1 MDTPMQISITYGT
14 IVKTIL
20 TLLGLYALYMLSDL
34 VLVVIT
40 AIVIASATE
49 PGSRWF
55 MKYGIPR
62 LYSVIAVY
70 VAFIGVFVS
79 IGYFFVPSVLNEFSH
94 MVASLSSPTAAE
106 AVTFEAPF
114 FGTVSLSEIAIQI
127 REVFKVVSESPFEAL
142 SAIFGGITSFI
153 LVIVFS
159 FYFAVQERGIEDFL
173 RIVTPLRYETYIV
186 GLWNRTKDKI
196 GLWMQGQFIL
206 GLVIGVLTFLCLS
219 LLQVPYPALQYTL
232 ALAVIAGLFEI
243 IPLFGPTLSAIPA
256 IAFGFIAGGF
266 PLALIIVVLYFII
279 QQFENHL
286 IYPLVVTKV
295 VGVPPVMVILA
306 LVIGL
311 KLAGFFGV
319 LLAVPM
325 AALVQE
331 IISDWDKGRQLGNI
345 RPTSNA

>member
-1 MDTPMQISITYGT
+1 MEKPLQLSITYGT
-14 IVKTIL
+14 ILKTIL
-20 TLLGLYALYMLSDL
+20 TLVGLYALYTLSDL

-55 MKYGIPR
+55 MKYGVPR
-62 LYSVIAVY
+62 LYAVISVYGI
-70 VAFIGVFVS
+70 FIGVFALM
-79 IGYFFVPSVLNEFSH
+79 GYFFVPSVLSETSH
-94 MVASLSSPTAAE
+94 MIGSISSPATVE
-106 AVTFEAPF
+106 AITFEAPF
-114 FGTVSLSEIAIQI
+114 IGTVSFKEIAEQI
-127 REVFKVVSESPFEAL
+127 REVFQIVSESPFEAL
-142 SAIFGGITSFI
+142 SAIFGGVTSFI
-153 LVIVFS
+153 LVIIFS

-173 RIVTPLRYETYIV
+173 RIITPLRHEAYVV

-206 GLVIGVLTFLCLS
+206 GLLIGVLTFLGLS
-219 LLQVPYPALQYTL
+219 ILQVPYALP
-232 ALAVIAGLFEI
+232 LAVIAGLFEI

-256 IAFGFIAGGF
+256 IAFAFMEGGF
-266 PLALIIVVLYFII
+266 TLALMTLILYIII

-331 IISDWDKGRQLGNI
+331 IVSDWDKGRHREPQH
-345 RPTSNA
+345 PHAT

>member
-1 MDTPMQISITYGT
+1 MLDKPVQISISYGT
-14 IVKTIL
+14 IVKTLL
-20 TLLGLYALYMLSDL
+20 TLVGLYALYTLSDL

-55 MKYGIPR
+55 MKYGVPR
-62 LYSVIAVY
+62 LYSVISVY
-70 VAFIGVFVS
+70 GIFIGVFAL
-79 IGYFFVPSVLNEFSH
+79 IGYFFVPSVLNESSH
-94 MVASLSSPTAAE
+94 MIASISSPATVE
-106 AVTFEAPF
+106 AITFEAPF
-114 FGTVSLSEIAIQI
+114 IGTVSFKEIAGQI
-127 REVFKVVSESPFEAL
+127 REVFQVISDSPFEAL
-142 SAIFGGITSFI
+142 SAVFGGVTSFI
-153 LVIVFS
+153 LVIIFS

-173 RIVTPLRYETYIV
+173 RIITPLRHETYVV

-206 GLVIGVLTFLCLS
+206 GLLIGVLTYLGLS
-219 LLQVPYPALQYTL
+219 ILQVPYALP
-232 ALAVIAGLFEI
+232 LAVIAGLFEI

-256 IAFGFIAGGF
+256 IAFAFMGGG
-266 PLALIIVVLYFII
+266 LALAVMTLILYIII

-331 IISDWDKGRQLGNI
+331 IVSDWDRGRH
-345 RPTSNA
+345 NAHNPHKA